1 MPKSITSKGE
11 LLLSGNEAIALGAH
25 ESGVSVASAYP
36 GTPSTEILQNLIN
49 YKGVYVEWAPNEKV
63 ALEVAVGAS
72 LSGVRA
78 LATMKHVGLNIAAD
92 PLFTAAYVGVRGG
105 LLIVTADDPGM
116 HSSQNEQDNRNY
128 ALSAKVPM
136 LEPADAAEAKEFTRL
151 GYRISEK
158 FDIPVLL
165 RTTTRVSHVK
175 GVVAPKRRSLGKVK
189 PGIVKMPQKMVML
202 PGNARARR
210 VDLER
215 RLEGLKA
222 FAETFEHNRIERGS
236 DKLGII
242 TSGISYLYVKEAF
255 PDASVLKLG
264 MVHPFPDKMI
274 KKFAASVSEVLIVEE
289 LDPFIETHVRAMGI
303 DCRGKDVIPA
313 IGELN
318 QTILRHSVGAEPEG
332 TLFKP
337 EDIPVRPPSMCPGC
351 PHRGVFYALS
361 KEDVFVS
368 GDIGCY
374 TLGAMKPL
382 SAMDTCICMGASI
395 GVAHGIDKALGTKA
409 LGKTVAVL
417 GDSTF
422 IHSGIT
428 GLINVVYNKGVSTV
442 IILDNRTTAM
452 TGHQPTPASGKT
464 ITGQDAPALDFE
476 ALVRAIGVQHV
487 YTLNPHD
494 LSAAREVISR
504 EVNRPAPSVIIT
516 TSPCV
521 LLPEERRRPKTRY
534 IVETAQC
541 TGCRVCLSIG
551 CPAMQWVDVSATE
564 AKKLGLKKK
573 KQRGYV
579 SISPALCVGCSQCAQ
594 LCKFDA
600 IKREDE

>member
-1 MPKSITSKGE
+1 MIKSITSKGD

-25 ESGVSVASAYP
+25 ESGVRVASAYP
-36 GTPSTEILQNLIN
+36 GTPSTEIMQNLIN
-49 YKGVYVEWAPNEKV
+49 YEGVYVEWAPNEKV
-63 ALEVAVGAS
+63 ALEVTVGAS

-78 LATMKHVGLNIAAD
+78 LATMKHVGLNVAAD

-105 LLIVTADDPGM
+105 LVIVTADDPGM

-175 GVVAPKRRSLGKVK
+175 GVVAPKRRSLCKVK
-189 PGIVKMPQKMVML
+189 PGTVKIPQKMVML

-210 VDLER
+210 VDLQR
-215 RLEGLKA
+215 RLESLRA
-222 FAETFEHNRIERGS
+222 FAEKFEHNRIEWGS

-242 TSGISYLYVKEAF
+242 TSGVSYLYVKEAF

-274 KKFAASVSEVLIVEE
+274 RKFAAGVGEVLIVEE
-289 LDPFIETHVRAMGI
+289 LDPFIENHVRAMGI
-303 DCRGKDVIPA
+303 ACRGKDVIPA

-318 QTILRHSVGAEPEG
+318 QTILRHSVGAKRER

-351 PHRGVFYALS
+351 PHRGVFYALARE
-361 KEDVFVS
+361 KVFVS

-395 GVAHGIDKALGTKA
+395 GVAHGIDKALGAKA

-476 ALVRAIGVQHV
+476 ALARAIGVQHV

-494 LSAAREVISR
+494 LGAAREVISR

-516 TSPCV
+516 NMPCV
-521 LLPEERRRPKTRY
+521 LLPEERRRPKTLY
-534 IVETAQC
+534 FVETAKC
-541 TGCRVCLSIG
+541 TGCRICLSIG
-551 CPAMQWVDVSATE
+551 CPAMQWVDVSAAE
-564 AKKLGLKKK
+564 AGKLGLKKK